1 MPIIKWRR
9 GLYAITD
16 TKRYSSEGLITA
28 CEQALQGGSV
38 MLQYRDK
45 SQNLSKRI
53 EQATAL
59 RKLCHTYNTFLIID
73 NDIELCLQTDADG
86 VHLGPLDLEL
96 TEARQL
102 LGPGKIMGVSC
113 HQDINKAHRA
123 VTANA
128 NYVSFGAFYPSKTRP
143 DADIIDFD
151 ILKELKNFP
160 IPVVAI
166 GGINLERAG
175 LLIQNGVDHVAVI
188 SDLWN
193 ADNIEQHAKAYTQL
207 FTGYSSVLD
216 RGFAE

>member
-1 MPIIKWRR
+1 MPRIKWRR

-16 TKRYSSEGLITA
+16 TNRFNNEDLITT
-28 CEQALQGGSV
+28 CEQALQGGAV

-45 SQNLSKRI
+45 SQNVDKRI

-59 RKLCHTYNTFLIID
+59 RKLCHTYNAFLIID
-73 NDIELCLQTDADG
+73 NDIELCLQTNADG
-86 VHLGPLDLEL
+86 VHLGPLDSEL

-113 HQDINKAHRA
+113 YQDLEKAHQA
-123 VTANA
+123 LAANA

-143 DADIIDFD
+143 DAALIDFD

-166 GGINLERAG
+166 GGINLERAD
-175 LLIQNGVDHVAVI
+175 LLIQKGVDHVAVI

-193 ADNIEQHAKAYTQL
+193 ADNIEQHADAYTQL
-207 FTGYSSVLD
+207 FAGYTTVLD

>member
-1 MPIIKWRR
+1 MPRIKWRR

-16 TKRYSSEGLITA
+16 TKRFSNEDLIKA
-28 CEQALQGGSV
+28 CEQALQGGAV

-45 SQNLSKRI
+45 SQNLSKRV
-53 EQATAL
+53 EQATTL
-59 RKLCHTYNTFLIID
+59 RKLCHMYNAFLIID
-73 NDIELCLQTDADG
+73 NDIELCLQTNADG
-86 VHLGPLDLEL
+86 VHLGPLDSEL

-113 HQDINKAHRA
+113 HQDIDKAHRA
-123 VTANA
+123 LAANA

-143 DADIIDFD
+143 DAKIIEVD

-166 GGINLERAG
+166 GGINLERAS

-188 SDLWN
+188 SDLW
-193 ADNIEQHAKAYTQL
+193 DSENIQQHADAYTQL
-207 FTGYSSVLD
+207 FAGYTTVLD